1 MASPLDTSDLVALLR
16 ARGQRVTS
24 QRLVILRELR
34 RRGRHTSAH
43 EISESVRDELP
54 GTSTPTVYA
63 TLELLADLGL
73 VRKLDA
79 GIGVALYDARLEP
92 HQHTVCRHCG
102 AVEDLDGS
110 FAPAGA
116 LDAARAR
123 RFVAERAEVVVVGLC
138 AACAGQAEPDRPR
151 GASSGQ

>member
-1 MASPLDTSDLVALLR
+1 MASSPLDTTDLVALLR

-34 RRGRHTSAH
+34 RRGRHTSAQ
-43 EISESVRDELP
+43 EITESVRDELP

-63 TLELLADLGL
+63 TLDLLAELGL

-79 GIGVALYDARLEP
+79 GVGVTLYDARTEP
-92 HQHTVCRHCG
+92 HQHMVCRSCG
-102 AVEDLDGS
+102 AVEDLDGA
-110 FAPAGA
+110 FATSGA
-116 LDAARAR
+116 LDAARQRGFA
-123 RFVAERAEVVVVGLC
+123 AERAEVVVVGRCADC
-138 AACAGQAEPDRPR
+138 AAAQPSP